1 MGNTVTLQST
11 SGFLQ
16 LRILHFN
23 DVYSVEEPTGNSC
36 GRVARFASAL
46 AALKARVPE
55 RTMVLFSGNMLGSS
69 QLSMIT
75 EGSHMIEVC
84 NSFGIDCSVIGNHDF
99 DFGVD
104 NLMDCV
110 KQSNFPWLNGN
121 CYDAGMV
128 GLLCGLPPCHVIEK
142 AGVKIGLVGLV
153 ESHWVDTLAGIDQ
166 GEVIVKDFCTEGRR
180 LANELRRNCE
190 CSVIIAL
197 THMRWANDLRLARE
211 VPEIDLILGGHDHNS
226 GFQTVKSVDG
236 TDRWVIKSGS
246 DFRQLSCVDLFI
258 DRESKRL
265 RTLTV
270 DVEYIDNRWTPH
282 PEIATVMERFSG
294 MFNERLQRG
303 IGMIEIP
310 LDGQFAKIR
319 KRETNL
325 GNFFADIALT
335 SVNADCAILH
345 SGLFQM
351 DAVVPVGTFTLQ
363 HLYQVLPSST
373 PIVVLEVT
381 GADLIEVLENG
392 VSQVPK
398 LDARFPQ
405 VSKITFAYHE
415 DRPKGHFVDRSSIY
429 IDGKPLVRERC
440 YWLATT
446 QSMAKGESGY
456 AMLLNKRQI
465 LNSERGVPLST
476 SVINYF
482 RSIDVMNGLKKTNT
496 KHRQRLM
503 TMQFKQGLN
512 QIMLALLKER
522 PVKEQS
528 GVTINPSAQAAAAW
542 AHTVQSNLSQY
553 ILDKIT
559 VTDDNSSV
567 VHWSKLRKAI
577 SEEEKEQCTVAPKLE
592 RRITRLFTH
601 DSMAL

>member
-1 MGNTVTLQST
+1 MGNTVTAHST

-16 LRILHFN
+16 LHILHFN
-23 DVYSVEEPTGNSC
+23 DVYNVEEPTRNSS
-36 GRVARFASAL
+36 GGVARFAGAL
-46 AALKARVPE
+46 AELKARAPE
-55 RTMVLFSGNMLGSS
+55 QTMVLFSGNMLGSS
-69 QLSMIT
+69 KLSMIT

-84 NSFGIDCSVIGNHDF
+84 NSFGIDCCVIGNHDF
-99 DFGVD
+99 DFGAD

-142 AGVKIGLVGLV
+142 AGVKIGLIGLV
-153 ESHWVDTLAGIDQ
+153 ESDWIDTLSVIDQ

-211 VPEIDLILGGHDHNS
+211 VPEIDLILGGHDRNS

-246 DFRQLSCVDLFI
+246 DFRQLSWVHLI
-258 DRESKRL
+258 INRETRRL

-270 DVEYIDNRWTPH
+270 DVEYIDNRWTPQ
-282 PEIATVMERFSG
+282 PEVATIVERFSG
-294 MFNERLQRG
+294 MFNEHLQRG
-303 IGMIEIP
+303 IGMTEIP
-310 LDGQFAKIR
+310 LDGQFVKIR

-335 SVNADCAILH
+335 SVNADCAILN

-351 DAVVPVGTFTLQ
+351 DGVVPVGAFTLQ
-363 HLYQVLPSST
+363 HLYQILPILT

-381 GADLIEVLENG
+381 GADLIKILENG
-392 VSQVPK
+392 VSQVPQ

-405 VSKITFAYHE
+405 VSKITFAFHE

-446 QSMAKGESGY
+446 HSMAKGEGGY
-456 AMLLNKRQI
+456 TMLLNKRHI

-482 RSIDVMNGLKKTNT
+482 RSIDVLNGLKRTNT

-503 TMQFKQGLN
+503 TMQSKQGLN

-522 PVKEQS
+522 PAKGQS
-528 GVTINPSAQAAAAW
+528 EVTTNPSAQAAAVW
-542 AHTVQSNLSQY
+542 AHTVQSNLSQC

-559 VTDDNSSV
+559 VTDEKSST

-592 RRITRLFTH
+592 RRIARLFQH
-601 DSMAL
+601 DSVSL